1 MKLSEQYYQ
10 VEPDG
15 ALLFPT
21 DDLRRMGLHPGDRV
35 CFAYLAA
42 ESGENLLSEFAVVPA
57 KGEED
62 SAVGQ
67 IQIPE
72 ALLSQAGISPGE
84 DVQILCLDGA
94 LLICGAETL
103 SLEELKMVR
112 QYLASA
118 NGLTERLAGCGDA
131 DLLLLKKAV
140 ERAAEL

>member
-10 VEPDG
+10 VDSDG
-15 ALLFPT
+15 ALLVPT

-42 ESGENLLSEFAVVPA
+42 ESGENLFSEFALVPA
-57 KGEED
+57 QGEED

-72 ALLSQAGISPGE
+72 ALLSQAGILPGE

-94 LLICGAETL
+94 LLICGTETL

-118 NGLTERLAGCGDA
+118 NSLTEQLAGCGDE